1 MALNDKH
8 VAVDRQVPF
17 GILLQE
23 LGGEKSGP
31 RSGGMDGL
39 GLGQGLHTPI
49 ALRPP
54 SPMQPSGMGRSPLE
68 GGSSVSRAVVPVAP
82 RMELSI
88 SGAPAPG
95 NELPLKRKRGRPRKY
110 TGDSSPANA
119 SGVGNTESLFSAL
132 AKKIAAPYTPPPDKS
147 EKRGRGR
154 PLGSTKK
161 QQLANLGEDLNHY
174 LKDISL
180 SKIFR
185 CLLSRR
191 DCEHFQDVRSFSF
204 AKDSSLHLI

>member
-1 MALNDKH
+1 MAMQNCSKRCICC
-8 VAVDRQVPF
+8 AVDRQVPF

-23 LGGEKSGP
+23 IGGEKSGGP

-39 GLGQGLHTPI
+39 GPGQGLHTPI

-54 SPMQPSGMGRSPLE
+54 SQMQVSGLGKSTLE
-68 GGSSVSRAVVPVAP
+68 AGSSGSHAVVPVQAP

-88 SGAPAPG
+88 SGAPALG

-110 TGDSSPANA
+110 ATGDSSPAGA
-119 SGVGNTESLFSAL
+119 SSVGTTESLFSAL

-161 QQLANLGEDLNHY
+161 QQLANLGE
-174 LKDISL
+174 SL
-180 SKIFR
+180 TQV
-185 CLLSRR
+185 
-191 DCEHFQDVRSFSF
+191 E
-204 AKDSSLHLI
+204 LHEVN